1 MPEKGTVAGVG
12 SWETKSADC
21 SREAC
26 SEDSPW
32 KGRTQVSG
40 CCARKV
46 PLSRSRT
53 RIATRSRKLRP
64 DARHAATAP
73 PVQSRRQR
81 GRQATNLFD
90 ARPSGLEYPQ
100 PSRAASIGRR
110 CDDLKPLV
118 HRIHSRSPRTKN
130 RALRGAARG
139 RYSRLSARHELE
151 AIGRLGAWS
160 TDTNDLNLDPVT
172 RGIEP
177 STENIEEIWWAGT
190 GIELATRGFSVLSM
204 QRVLDSSG
212 LLPGP

>member
-12 SWETKSADC
+12 SWETRSADC

-73 PVQSRRQR
+73 PVQCRRRR
-81 GRQATNLFD
+81 GRQATSLFD

-100 PSRAASIGRR
+100 PSRAASIARR

-118 HRIHSRSPRTKN
+118 HGTHSRSLRRWCQLTTTLTWIRLLGESSQVPRISRRFGGQGLESNWRHKDFQFC
-130 RALRGAARG
+130 RCRG
-139 RYSRLSARHELE
+139 Y
-151 AIGRLGAWS
+151 W
-160 TDTNDLNLDPVT
+160 T
-172 RGIEP
+172 RP
-177 STENIEEIWWAGT
+177 AC
-190 GIELATRGFSVLSM
+190 
-204 QRVLDSSG
+204 
-212 LLPGP
+212 

>member
-12 SWETKSADC
+12 SWETRSADC

-73 PVQSRRQR
+73 PVQFRRQR
-81 GRQATNLFD
+81 GRQATSLFD

-118 HRIHSRSPRTKN
+118 HGSHSRSLRTKTVPCDVLLGVST
-130 RALRGAARG
+130 RISPRGISLRRLNDWARG
-139 RYSRLSARHELE
+139 QLTPTILTRIRLL
-151 AIGRLGAWS
+151 
-160 TDTNDLNLDPVT
+160 
-172 RGIEP
+172 GIEP
-177 STENIEEIWWAGT
+177 STENIEEIWAGT
-190 GIELATRGFSVLSM
+190 GIELATQGFSVLSM
-204 QRVLDSSG
+204 QRVLDSPG
-212 LLPGP
+212 LLAGP